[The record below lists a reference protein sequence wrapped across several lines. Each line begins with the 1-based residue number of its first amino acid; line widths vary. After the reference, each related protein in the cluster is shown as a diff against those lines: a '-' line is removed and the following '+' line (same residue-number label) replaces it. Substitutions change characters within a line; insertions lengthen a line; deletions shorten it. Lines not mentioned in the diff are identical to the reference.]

1 MNVFDAIVLGLI
13 QGLTEFL
20 PISSS
25 AHVQIAEQLLGLSD
39 MSKPELTAFIATI
52 QLGTELAVLIY
63 FFKDISRILT
73 AWFADLAKLP
83 KRVLVRKIGAK
94 APIHQDAKLGWL
106 IIVGSLPVVV
116 IGLAFKDLIE
126 NDLRNLW
133 VIAVMLIVF
142 GVILGLA
149 DRYGKRNKSIESLST
164 KHGLLF
170 GLGQALAVIPGV
182 SRSGGTISVGLALGY
197 SRQAAARYSFLLA
210 IPAVLASGG
219 YEFLKTYQDL
229 SQADLVATVI
239 AAIVAFATGFSVI
252 VVLLRYLNR
261 GSFMPFVVWRIVV
274 GIALLAMLSNGVVTA

>member
-1 MNVFDAIVLGLI
+1 VNVFDAVILGLI

-83 KRVLVRKIGAK
+83 KRMLVRKIGAN
-94 APIHQDAKLGWL
+94 APIHQDAKLGWM

-116 IGLAFKDLIE
+116 IGLAFRDLIE

-133 VIAVMLIVF
+133 VIAVMLILF

-239 AAIVAFATGFSVI
+239 SAIVAFATGFSVI

>member
-1 MNVFDAIVLGLI
+1 MNVFDAVILGLI

-39 MSKPELTAFIATI
+39 MSKPQLTAFIATI

-63 FFKDISRILT
+63 FFKDILRILK
-73 AWFADLAKLP
+73 AWFADFAKLP
-83 KRVLVRKIGAK
+83 KRILVRRNVIEAR
-94 APIHQDAKLGWL
+94 IHQDAKLGWL

-149 DRYGKRNKSIESLST
+149 DRFGKRNKSIESLST
-164 KHGLLF
+164 KHGLFF

-229 SQADLVATVI
+229 SQADLIATVI

-252 VVLLRYLNR
+252 VALLRYLNR

-274 GIALLAMLSNGVVTA
+274 GIALLAMLSNGVVAA